1 LHLRALLEA
10 AYREAEGA
18 SAQLQALRSDVVPA
32 LLEAR
37 QMTEESYRSGR
48 VDLIR
53 LLETQRALLESQVAE
68 VAALAAWGRALAEL
82 ERASGRRLDAGVA
95 DAR

>member
-1 LHLRALLEA
+1 MRADLEA

-18 SAQLQALRSDVVPA
+18 RAQLLALHRDVVPA

-53 LLETQRALLESQVAE
+53 LLETQRALLESQIAE
-68 VAALAAWGRALAEL
+68 IDANASFGRALADL
-82 ERASGRRLDAGVA
+82 ERAAGVRIDAGA
-95 DAR
+95 NHAR